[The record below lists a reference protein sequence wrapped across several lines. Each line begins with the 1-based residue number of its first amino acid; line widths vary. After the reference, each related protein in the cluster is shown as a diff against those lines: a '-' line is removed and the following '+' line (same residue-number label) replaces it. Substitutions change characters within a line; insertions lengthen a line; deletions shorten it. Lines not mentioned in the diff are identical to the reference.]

1 MARLYQPLWERLKT
15 EKRVQ
20 IKADPKAFK
29 RIRKAVTKE
38 KDQDL
43 AWKVENENCYMVIR
57 TESDLTTGVITFEL
71 LPAANKLPRLTAKD
85 L

>member
-1 MARLYQPLWERLKT
+1 MARLYQPLWERLKI

-20 IKADPKAFK
+20 IKADPKALK